1 MKDMTDINKLKR
13 QVWRRSLASVPVLF
27 LVLLLPA
34 GSLRFWQGWLY
45 GFVFVA
51 TSILMTAY
59 FLNRDPGLIE
69 RRMSVG
75 PRAEQEPAQKIIM
88 TLTFAGF
95 ALLLVLPGLDYRWGW
110 SHVPPWLVV
119 VANAMVA
126 LSFGVFFIVMKQN
139 SYAASTIRV
148 EPGQPLISSGVY
160 AIVRHPL
167 YSGALLLTFF
177 TPLAL
182 GSYWSLLILIPLL
195 PVLIWRLLD
204 EERFLS
210 RHLPGYVDYCRTTR
224 FRLIPL
230 IW

>member
-1 MKDMTDINKLKR
+1 MIDINELKR
-13 QVWRRSLASVPVLF
+13 RVWRRSLLSAPVL
-27 LVLLLPA
+27 LAILLLPA
-34 GSLRFWQGWLY
+34 GSLQFWQGWLY

-51 TSILMTAY
+51 TSTAMTVH
-59 FLNRDPGLIE
+59 FLKHDPGLVE

-75 PRAEQEPAQKIIM
+75 PRAEQEPSQKIIM
-88 TLTFAGF
+88 TLTFVGF
-95 ALLLVLPGLDYRWGW
+95 ALLLVLPGFDYRWGW
-110 SHVPPWLVV
+110 SHAPPWLVV
-119 VANAMVA
+119 SANAIVV
-126 LSFGVFFIVMKQN
+126 LSFGVFFIVLKQN

-148 EPGQPLISSGVY
+148 EPGQPLISTGVY

-182 GSYWSLLILIPLL
+182 GSYCTLLILVPMV

-210 RHLPGYVDYCRTTR
+210 RHLPGYIDYCRTTR
-224 FRLIPL
+224 FRLIPW